1 MEFKDTVFARRSN
14 RFLLEKPL
22 KKEEIDYILSIA
34 FRAPVALGR
43 YADVKLLVITGNTL
57 MTLQNEFVK
66 VNGND
71 NTYGGS
77 ALIVVL
83 HKGTREE
90 LANQDAG
97 IIGEHICLAAAD
109 INIGSVYLHS
119 LVDMM
124 NENKFINKDLLDIN
138 SENKVM
144 CAVTLG
150 YKANENVRDIEHKFD
165 VKYYN

>member
-34 FRAPVALGR
+34 FRAPVALG
-43 YADVKLLVITGNTL
+43 

-90 LANQDAG
+90 LTNQDAG

-138 SENKVM
+138 SEYKVM

>member
-22 KKEEIDYILSIA
+22 KQEEIDYILSIA

-43 YADVKLLVITGNTL
+43 YGDVKLLVITGNTL

-90 LANQDAG
+90 LTNQDAG
-97 IIGEHICLAAAD
+97 IIGE
-109 INIGSVYLHS
+109 SVYLHS

-138 SENKVM
+138 SEYKVM